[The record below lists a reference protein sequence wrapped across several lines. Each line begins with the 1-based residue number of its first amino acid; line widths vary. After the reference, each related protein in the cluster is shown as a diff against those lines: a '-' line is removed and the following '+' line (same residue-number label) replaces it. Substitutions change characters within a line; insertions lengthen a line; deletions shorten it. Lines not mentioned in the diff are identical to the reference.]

1 MQKSI
6 SSHSYAELRQWL
18 RQSRESR
25 GLTMREL
32 GDMIDEPH
40 SFIGKIESGERRL
53 DVFEYVQYCKALSID
68 PAEGLK
74 ILS

>member
-1 MQKSI
+1 
-6 SSHSYAELRQWL
+6 
-18 RQSRESR
+18 
-25 GLTMREL
+25 MREL